1 MKNIILIASS
11 CGMVAFG
18 FLAYMQAEI
27 ILMAQNEVICYADVG
42 FTDIWIVE
50 IGILILCTI
59 ASTLCLNLTITEGTR

>member
-59 ASTLCLNLTITEGTR
+59 ASTLCFNLTITEATR

>member
-50 IGILILCTI
+50 IGFYYKSLLQGYSYLLQSI
-59 ASTLCLNLTITEGTR
+59 RPV